1 MALYV
6 LKVPANLRFQER
18 SWRSRFSRSPEN
30 KIIITKFLFREYPTG
45 WMVSTQD
52 RNWKFRV
59 SIVYAK
65 QEVRFLFLIM
75 SGE

>member
-1 MALYV
+1 MKIRRNSAPGFNAL
-6 LKVPANLRFQER
+6 VP
-18 SWRSRFSRSPEN
+18 
-30 KIIITKFLFREYPTG
+30 KFMFREYPTG

-65 QEVRFLFLIM
+65 QEVKFLFLIT
-75 SGE
+75 SWE